1 MCASRTL
8 LSIADTYYRAEN
20 QHEIPFNILFKKK
33 EKKRKE
39 NLPHI
44 ELAEQRSALKAMIRV
59 LKGNI

>member
-1 MCASRTL
+1 MKYHLTSYL
-8 LSIADTYYRAEN
+8 
-20 QHEIPFNILFKKK
+20 KKK